1 MRLLLAEDNRE
12 AGSLAGESA
21 GAKTALPWTAY
32 LTAWRLTIFCT
43 VKCTRWR
50 CWISICREWMDWRWC
65 NGCVNA
71 VRPCPFWLLT
81 ARSAVADRVK
91 GLNVGADDYLPK
103 PFELEELDARLR
115 ALLRRSAG
123 QVHEVQQ
130 LGELIFHDEGYF
142 LLQGQPLALTPREQA
157 LLTVLMY
164 RRTRPVSRQQLF
176 EQVFS
181 LNDEVSPES
190 IELYIHRLRKKTSG
204 KAMYELR
211 RCAALGYVLERGDE
225 VGLSRNRCTCNSYCS
240 WGCR

>member
-12 AGSLAGESA
+12 LAHWLE
-21 GAKTALPWTAY
+21 KALVQNGFAVDCVFDGLAADHLLHSEMYALAVLDINMPGMDG
-32 LTAWRLTIFCT
+32 LEVVQRLRKRGQTLP
-43 VKCTRWR
+43 VL
-50 CWISICREWMDWRWC
+50 
-65 NGCVNA
+65 
-71 VRPCPFWLLT
+71 LLT

-103 PFELEELDARLR
+103 SFELEELDARLR

-190 IELYIHRLRKKTSG
+190 IELYIHRLRKKLQGSDVRITT
-204 KAMYELR
+204 LR
-211 RCAALGYVLERGDE
+211 GLGYVLERGDE
-225 VGLSRNRCTCNSYCS
+225 VG
-240 WGCR
+240 

>member
-12 AGSLAGESA
+12 LAHWLE
-21 GAKTALPWTAY
+21 KALVQSGFAVDCVFDGLAAEHLLHSETYALAVLDINMPGIDG
-32 LTAWRLTIFCT
+32 LEVVQRLRKRAQTLP
-43 VKCTRWR
+43 VL
-50 CWISICREWMDWRWC
+50 
-65 NGCVNA
+65 
-71 VRPCPFWLLT
+71 LLT

-91 GLNVGADDYLPK
+91 GLNAGADDYLPK

-123 QVHEVQQ
+123 QVQELQQ
-130 LGELIFHDEGYF
+130 LGDLAFHDEGYF
-142 LLQGQPLALTPREQA
+142 LLQQQPLALTPRELA

-190 IELYIHRLRKKTSG
+190 IELYIHRLRKKLQGSNVRITT
-204 KAMYELR
+204 LR
-211 RCAALGYVLERGDE
+211 GLGYVLECGDE
-225 VGLSRNRCTCNSYCS
+225 VG
-240 WGCR
+240 